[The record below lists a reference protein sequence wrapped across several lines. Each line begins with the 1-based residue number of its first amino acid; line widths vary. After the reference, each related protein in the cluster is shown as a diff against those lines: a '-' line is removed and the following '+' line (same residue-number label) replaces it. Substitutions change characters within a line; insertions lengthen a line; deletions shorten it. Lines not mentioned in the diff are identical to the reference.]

1 MPLVSQTIKN
11 LVQGVS
17 QQPAFIRYPEQLEQQ
32 VNGYSTEVDGLQKRP
47 PTVFV
52 KKLANLTNS
61 TEDMLV
67 HFINRDENEQYMVVF
82 ADNTIKVYDLD
93 GNQQTVNIPSG
104 LASYLATSS
113 PRRDLQVLTVADY
126 TFILN
131 KNVTVKMDTSKK
143 AAGKN
148 SYSMAVVHTGQYGNT
163 YTISANGQS
172 ASTTTGWGNEPE
184 QVLQIKPNTLAANL
198 ASDMSS
204 KISGTYAYHNAV
216 ILPNVTSGEAYDG
229 YGGDAM
235 TFIHS
240 EVQKFTDLPEQA
252 PNGCKIKVN
261 GDPNGG
267 EAGSYYVQYNSAEKV
282 WEECPGFGV
291 LTTINANTMPHAL
304 VRTGDGV
311 FTFQTLAWD
320 DRKVGDDD
328 SNPVPSFVDNTLS
341 SIFFYRNRLGFSS
354 KENIILSE
362 SGSYYNMWMTTASD
376 LLDTDCIDVPVTSTK
391 VNLINYVTIYME
403 DLYAFSADTQF
414 ILRTSTAA
422 LSPKTA
428 SITEITQFNSSPDCQ
443 PKVTGKNMYFSTER
457 GTYASIREYYTLQD
471 VSAMKDAQDISSHVP
486 NYIPS
491 GVYEI
496 IPSTAENVLLFMTKG
511 DRSSIYVYKYLFSD
525 TSRVQASWSKWTF
538 SGTIY
543 GCGFIA
549 NKLYLLIRRGN
560 AMNLEVLDFATNI
573 TDFADEPYRM
583 FFDSK
588 KMLCDGVFDT
598 VQEVTKWNIRV
609 AFGYADDT
617 AWPDNKVDV
626 VTDDGVYH
634 PDTPIVNGQIT
645 LDGKYD
651 GQCIFVG
658 TPYPFRIEFSTFY
671 IKQNNNGS
679 VVARTDGRTQ
689 LKYINL
695 QYDHSGF
702 FEVQVQ
708 QHSGNTYSYRMTSR
722 MLGSESAKLGELQ
735 DDTGVFRFPIHAKN
749 DDVDIYVMSS
759 YPLPVSLV
767 GLSWECMYT
776 TKTRRM

>member
-17 QQPAFIRYPEQLEQQ
+17 QQPSFIRYPEQLEQQ
-32 VNGYSTEVDGLQKRP
+32 INGYSTEVDGLQKRP
-47 PTVFV
+47 PTVF
-52 KKLANLTNS
+52 KKALANLTNN
-61 TEDMLV
+61 TQDMLV
-67 HFINRDENEQYMVVF
+67 HFINRDESEQYMVVF

-104 LASYLATSS
+104 LASYLATSN

-131 KNVTVKMDTSKK
+131 KTVTVTMDTSKK
-143 AAGKN
+143 AAGSN
-148 SYSMAVVHTGQYGNT
+148 SYSLAVVKNGQYGNT
-163 YTISANGQS
+163 YTVVAGGHSGSYQTRDGGDADHV
-172 ASTTTGWGNEPE
+172 WD
-184 QVLQIKPNTLAANL
+184 IKPNNIAANV
-198 ASDMSS
+198 AANF
-204 KISGTYAYHNAV
+204 GNGAWAAHNYV
-216 ILPNVTSGEAYDG
+216 YVPFTSGQAYDG

-235 TFIHS
+235 VFIHD
-240 EVQKFTDLPEQA
+240 EVQKFTDLPQQA
-252 PNGCKIKVN
+252 PNGFKVKVK

-267 EAGSYYVQYNSAEKV
+267 QDGSYYVQYNETSKV

-320 DRKVGDDD
+320 ERKVGDDD
-328 SNPVPSFVDNTLS
+328 SNPLPSFIDNTLS
-341 SIFFYRNRLGFSS
+341 SIFFYRNRLGVSS

-362 SGSYYNMWMTTASD
+362 SGSYYNMWMTTATD

-414 ILRTSTAA
+414 IMRTSTAA

-496 IPSTAENVLLFMTKG
+496 IPSTAENVLLFLTKG
-511 DRSSIYVYKYLFSD
+511 DRSSIYIYKYLFSD

-549 NKLYLLIRRGN
+549 NKLYLLIHRGN
-560 AMNLEVLDFATNI
+560 SMNLEMIDFATNI
-573 TDFADEPYRM
+573 TDFTDELYRM
-583 FFDSK
+583 FFDAK
-588 KMLCDGVFDT
+588 KTISNGVFDT
-598 VQEVTKWNIRV
+598 VKEVTNWNIRS
-609 AFGYADDT
+609 AYGYQDDT
-617 AWPDNKVDV
+617 AWPNQQVDV
-626 VTDDGVYH
+626 ITSDGVYH
-634 PDTPIVNGQIT
+634 PATPVVNGVIT
-645 LDGKYD
+645 LDGNYAD
-651 GQCIFVG
+651 DTIFVG
-658 TPYPFRIEFSTFY
+658 TPYEFLVEFSTFY

-702 FEVQVQ
+702 FEVCVQ
-708 QHSGNTYSYRMTSR
+708 QHSGNEYNYRMTSR
-722 MLGSESAKLGELQ
+722 TLGTKSAALGDVQ
-735 DDTGVFRFPIHAKN
+735 DDTGVFRFPVHAKN
-749 DDVDIYVMSS
+749 DDVDIYVRSE

>member
-1 MPLVSQTIKN
+1 MPLISQTIKN

-32 VNGYSTEVDGLQKRP
+32 INGYSTEVDGLQKRP

-52 KKLANLTNS
+52 KMLANLTNS

-93 GNQQTVNIPSG
+93 GNQQTVNIPAE
-104 LASYLATSS
+104 LASYLATPN

-131 KNVTVKMDTSKK
+131 KTVTVKMDETKK
-143 AAGKN
+143 AAGSN
-148 SYSMAVVHTGQYGNT
+148 SYSLAVVKTGQYGNT
-163 YTISANGQS
+163 YTVTAGGHSGS
-172 ASTTTGWGNEPE
+172 YTTPDGSTSSHVTN
-184 QVLQIKPNTLAANL
+184 IKPSYIATQVAN
-198 ASDMSS
+198 SF
-204 KISGTYAYHNAV
+204 GNGAV
-216 ILPNVTSGEAYDG
+216 AEQNYIKVPFTSGSAADG

-235 TFIHS
+235 IFVHD
-240 EVQKFTDLPEQA
+240 EVQKFTDLPKQA
-252 PNGCKIKVN
+252 PNGFKVKVK

-267 EAGSYYVQYNSAEKV
+267 DVGSYYVQYNGDKKV
-282 WEECPGFGV
+282 WEECAGFDV
-291 LTTINANTMPHAL
+291 LTTINADTMPHAL

-311 FTFQTLAWD
+311 FTFQTLEWD
-320 DRKVGDDD
+320 ERKVGDDD
-328 SNPVPSFVDNTLS
+328 SNPVPSFIDNTLS

-496 IPSTAENVLLFMTKG
+496 IPSSTENVLLFLTKG

-538 SGTIY
+538 SGDIY
-543 GCGFIA
+543 GCGFIV

-573 TDFADEPYRM
+573 TDFTDEMYRM

-598 VQEVTKWNIRV
+598 VQEVTKWNIRS

-626 VTDDGVYH
+626 MTADGVYH

-658 TPYPFRIEFSTFY
+658 TPYAFLVEFSTFY

-702 FEVQVQ
+702 FEVQVN
-708 QHSGNTYSYRMTSR
+708 QHSGNAYRYRMTSR
-722 MLGSESAKLGELQ
+722 MWGTESAVLGAVQ
-735 DDTGVFRFPIHAKN
+735 DDTGVFRFPVHAKN
-749 DDVDIYVMSS
+749 DDVDIYVESR